1 MLMAILLSVN
11 FGDDVIVRAN
21 EQDEIEYDDYYDEF
35 IYDEDDLIEEEEE
48 GEDEEG
54 TDDEEEDEEIEFIDD
69 TIALKMNVKEKWDH
83 HYNAEVIV
91 TNLTDDILDDW
102 AVGFDF
108 KNEIVNL
115 WNAKLVL
122 CENGEYVIKNA
133 DWNQDIPPRGSVSF
147 GMMVRYDSEI
157 SEPEQIGRAHV

>member
-1 MLMAILLSVN
+1 MRKVLLQSRRIVAFMLLSILLNVN
-11 FGDDVIVRAN
+11 FGDDVVVRAN
-21 EQDEIEYDDYYDEF
+21 EQEEIEYDDYYDEF
-35 IYDEDDLIEEEEE
+35 IYDEEDLIEEEEQ

-54 TDDEEEDEEIEFIDD
+54 TDEEEDEDVEFIDD

-91 TNLTDDILDDW
+91 TNLTDDILDNW

-122 CENGEYVIKNA
+122 CEDGEYVIKNA
-133 DWNQDIPPRGSVSF
+133 DWNQDISPR
-147 GMMVRYDSEI
+147 
-157 SEPEQIGRAHV
+157 